1 MGGLLTN
8 SKISIKFV
16 VYGTITVVAI
26 TAASG
31 ITILGHLHLFTFTQR
46 EEGRDFL
53 SAGVSQSMTRVHE
66 MT

>member
-8 SKISIKFV
+8 SKISIIKFV

-46 EEGRDFL
+46 EEGN
-53 SAGVSQSMTRVHE
+53 
-66 MT
+66 

>member
-31 ITILGHLHLFTFTQR
+31 ITILGHLHLFTFIPR
-46 EEGRDFL
+46 EEGN
-53 SAGVSQSMTRVHE
+53 
-66 MT
+66 

>member
-46 EEGRDFL
+46 EEGN
-53 SAGVSQSMTRVHE
+53 
-66 MT
+66 